1 MQANGMTRKN
11 IQLPKGGT
19 LELDITP
26 QFLDAVRSHFNIPDS
41 QTVADDYIR
50 MYIWGAFKNA
60 IDKAER
66 DS

>member
-1 MQANGMTRKN
+1 MEQDIIKKS

-26 QFLDAVRSHFNIPDS
+26 KFFDIIRAHFDIPITRPVGDE
-41 QTVADDYIR
+41 YIR

-60 IDKAER
+60 IDKAEKGE
-66 DS
+66 